1 MRATKQILIMTILAV
16 LAMGTA
22 CTGGSTVQMD
32 TSDGVS
38 GDLPGMEVT
47 IKGGDASGLD
57 AETWDLP
64 EVTPHEQWV
73 YCAEEGG
80 FGCPCASDSD
90 CLSDWCVETSEGS
103 MCTINCLEECPPG
116 FGCMDVAMGTDQ
128 LYVCLPYHANLC
140 RPCAQDED
148 CGGEAVDVQNFC
160 LDYGS
165 QGKFCAGM
173 CEPDKVECPAGFSCE
188 EVTLES
194 GIGVHQCVP
203 EAGMCEC
210 TDKYTQ
216 LGLKTQCFVEN
227 NHGKC
232 FGFRF
237 CGEDGLTD
245 CDAPA
250 PAQEE
255 CNQEDDDCNAAV
267 YFYRADRSIDSAR
280 FRSPFEER
288 GVFTYTPPHI
298 ARRIAIQDGRF
309 TVHCPPEAVIDHERL
324 RKMIIPAHARQ
335 EIHAS
340 LYRCGMTRALLFPDL
355 DGLADH
361 ITWAAPFIFQNPGL
375 LPEREDLNPDDFD
388 SEAWLTEIVNAL
400 LDLQR

>member
-1 MRATKQILIMTILAV
+1 MEWLALAQHHGLATRLLDWTRNPLVALFFAV
-16 LAMGTA
+16 
-22 CTGGSTVQMD
+22 
-32 TSDGVS
+32 
-38 GDLPGMEVT
+38 
-47 IKGGDASGLD
+47 
-57 AETWDLP
+57 
-64 EVTPHEQWV
+64 
-73 YCAEEGG
+73 
-80 FGCPCASDSD
+80 
-90 CLSDWCVETSEGS
+90 
-103 MCTINCLEECPPG
+103 
-116 FGCMDVAMGTDQ
+116 
-128 LYVCLPYHANLC
+128 
-140 RPCAQDED
+140 
-148 CGGEAVDVQNFC
+148 
-160 LDYGS
+160 
-165 QGKFCAGM
+165 
-173 CEPDKVECPAGFSCE
+173 
-188 EVTLES
+188 
-194 GIGVHQCVP
+194 
-203 EAGMCEC
+203 
-210 TDKYTQ
+210 
-216 LGLKTQCFVEN
+216 
-227 NHGKC
+227 
-232 FGFRF
+232 
-237 CGEDGLTD
+237 
-245 CDAPA
+245 
-250 PAQEE
+250 
-255 CNQEDDDCNAAV
+255 QEDDDCNAAV